1 MTRWICLLRG
11 VNVLGS
17 STLPMKELAA
27 LFTRLGLKK
36 VETYIQSGNVVFSSP
51 ARSAGPLA
59 AKIRRAILDAQGI
72 DPHVIVITQDELEAA
87 ARHNP
92 FPKAVREPKTLH
104 LFFLDAEP
112 QDPDIGKLELRR
124 AKRERFA
131 LIEKVFYLHTPDG
144 FAESKVRGAIERA
157 LGVPATARNWR
168 TVTKLIELAEGG

>member
-36 VETYIQSGNVVFSSP
+36 VETYIQSGFS
-51 ARSAGPLA
+51 
-59 AKIRRAILDAQGI
+59 RRAILDAQGI